1 MSRFFGI
8 NSVTFIIL
16 HRIIF
21 TWYVATQGKLS
32 SGKVHNALKLAFK
45 LRVCGKNPSAWPFK
59 WTLLISTFVQQCLVV
74 VHGTEFKIY
83 GWFDHSDRGCIYTVL
98 PCRTLRCAIRFC
110 LLMPDKKVKSAFKW
124 SWRLV
129 VLSIIFVD
137 MLKIQWSRSTNMR
150 PLMISYH
157 SKRLNF
163 VPRVSLLREKE
174 RPSEWGW
181 KRLRNSKLTKK
192 LPGST

>member
-1 MSRFFGI
+1 MAP
-8 NSVTFIIL
+8 NSKYMDGLTIEIEAV
-16 HRIIF
+16 
-21 TWYVATQGKLS
+21 
-32 SGKVHNALKLAFK
+32 
-45 LRVCGKNPSAWPFK
+45 
-59 WTLLISTFVQQCLVV
+59 LIECFLVV
-74 VHGTEFKIY
+74 LYAVQSGSVF
-83 GWFDHSDRGCIYTVL
+83 W
-98 PCRTLRCAIRFC
+98 CRI
-110 LLMPDKKVKSAFKW
+110 KKVKSAFKW

-192 LPGST
+192 TTRIYVALRHQLGIFRVQSLRRVVVPAVS